1 MATRLATQRTNL
13 ITVTPVT
20 SQQASAATTTV
31 QVVTETGEEIS
42 TGGSTND
49 QASTTT
55 IIPASELAEATA
67 SIVKA
72 NNEDSVAATSTVATN
87 ALTLQQVIR
96 QVCTKVFIIFQ
107 CLLLTFSYR

>member
-20 SQQASAATTTV
+20 SQQSAATATV
-31 QVVTETGEEIS
+31 QVVTETGGEL
-42 TGGSTND
+42 GSGSNVND
-49 QASTTT
+49 PPATTT

-72 NNEDSVAATSTVATN
+72 NEESAATATVTAN

-96 QVCTKVFIIFQ
+96 QVCTKASTYF
-107 CLLLTFSYR
+107 

>member
-20 SQQASAATTTV
+20 SQQANTATATV
-31 QVVTETGEEIS
+31 QVVTESGEIATGD
-42 TGGSTND
+42 STNE
-49 QASTTT
+49 QAATAT

-72 NNEDSVAATSTVATN
+72 NNEDSAAAAAASATVAAN

-96 QVCTKVFIIFQ
+96 QVCTKV
-107 CLLLTFSYR
+107 S

>member
-20 SQQASAATTTV
+20 SQQANATTETV
-31 QVVTETGEEIS
+31 QVVTENNREIS
-42 TGGSTND
+42 PGGINND
-49 QASTTT
+49 QTAT

-67 SIVKA
+67 AIVKA
-72 NNEDSVAATSTVATN
+72 NNEDNAVTATTAVAAN

-96 QVCTKVFIIFQ
+96 QVCTKVSEKISLF
-107 CLLLTFSYR
+107 